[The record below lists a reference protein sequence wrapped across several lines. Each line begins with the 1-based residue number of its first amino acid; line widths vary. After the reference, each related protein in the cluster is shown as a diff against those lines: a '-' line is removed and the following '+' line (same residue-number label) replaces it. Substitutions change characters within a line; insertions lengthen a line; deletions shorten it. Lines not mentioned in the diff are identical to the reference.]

1 MWYNPFYSIVQF
13 RVTTLRY
20 RPKEAVPIEPKQQRH
35 ISTDGVKTTTGAT
48 GQPGAPAPKNKKKP
62 KKRRSIIG
70 MIFSFI
76 GCMLCLCIM
85 AASVGGVLLSMYI
98 VQVTADDGETLDLDN
113 QKNRQTSIIYDI
125 NGNEY
130 ASLSRNENRIWRELS
145 AMPENL
151 QNAVIAIEDKNFRTE
166 PGINLKGTIGA
177 ALNAFTGNRIWGT
190 NRGASTLEQ
199 QLIKNLTGDNE
210 QDNMRK
216 VREIFRALGLDNKYS
231 KETILEA
238 YLNTIPLTGII
249 HGMEAGSIEYFGKHV
264 EDLTLAECATLASIT
279 KNPTKYNPAT
289 NPEELIKRRNHVLY
303 EMYTQGYITETEFNA
318 AKAETVT
325 LTEKTSTTENATR
338 SSSNSWFTDALYT
351 QLLSQLQ
358 EDLNYTADEAKEL
371 IFSGGLRIYSTVDPT
386 VQAGVEKTMYNEDDL
401 IPALWH
407 EEPVCLRDYPADSSS
422 WDEVQYDEAT
432 GLPITKGGYAVY
444 GQEAIPVYADEEGT
458 TLKMGTSTDPDYP
471 NDTTVYLCVYEK
483 VRTQAAMA
491 IVDYSGN
498 ILGIGGGIGE
508 KKYDLGFNRATSPHQ
523 TGSTMKPI
531 GAYALA
537 LDYKLINYSSQ
548 ILDSPYYSAED
559 KKVLK
564 DQYIGVM
571 SPFSEAAQ
579 SRSDVWRAW
588 PTNYGGVGGQGN
600 PMLVYDALQ
609 QSYNTVAVWV
619 GDMVG
624 VDYLYNFVHDTLE
637 CSYINA
643 ENDMDLGP
651 LVLGSQSSGLTVV
664 QLAGAYTMFNTGTF
678 TTPHYYTEITDYQGN
693 MILDNNKY
701 INTTQA
707 ISADT
712 AYIMNRMMWNVL
724 HSRKGTAYGKA
735 PDGEMDSVAKT
746 GTTSNYKDYTFAG
759 LTPYYVTAIWWGC
772 DRPTEMDTLGKAGK
786 NASPIQY
793 AWKAL
798 MEDLQADLPVKEFAK
813 GENVVEK
820 HFDTSTGAIISS
832 GGSVGYY
839 TEDNLPDNSY
849 TISEDDPYAALAQ
862 AAADAAAAAGDT
874 TTEPTE

>member
-1 MWYNPFYSIVQF
+1 MQF

-20 RPKEAVPIEPKQQRH
+20 RPKEAVPIEPNQQRH
-35 ISTDGVKTTTGAT
+35 ISTDGVKTTAGAT

-303 EMYTQGYITETEFNA
+303 EMYTQGYITEAEFNA

-386 VQAGVEKTMYNEDDL
+386 VQAGIEKTMYNEDDL

-422 WDEVQYDEAT
+422 WDEVQYDDAT
-432 GLPITKGGYAVY
+432 GLPITKDGYAVY

-571 SPFSEAAQ
+571 SPYSEAAQ

-637 CSYINA
+637 CSYVSA

-820 HFDTSTGAIISS
+820 HFDTSTGAIISN

-849 TISEDDPYAALAQ
+849 TVSEDDPYAALAQ

>member
-20 RPKEAVPIEPKQQRH
+20 RPKEAVPIEPNQQRH
-35 ISTDGVKTTTGAT
+35 ISTDGVKTTAGAT

-199 QLIKNLTGDNE
+199 QLIKNLTGDSE

-303 EMYTQGYITETEFNA
+303 EMYTQGYITEAEFNA

-371 IFSGGLRIYSTVDPT
+371 IFSGGLRIYSTVDPK
-386 VQAGVEKTMYNEDDL
+386 VQEGVEKTMYNEDDL

-422 WDEVQYDEAT
+422 WDEVQYDDAT
-432 GLPITKGGYAVY
+432 GLPITKEGYAVY

-498 ILGIGGGIGE
+498 ILAIGGGIGE

-724 HSRKGTAYGKA
+724 HSSKGTAYGKA

-798 MEDLQADLPVKEFAK
+798 MENLQADLPVKEFAK

-849 TISEDDPYAALAQ
+849 TVSEDDPYAALAQ

-874 TTEPTE
+874 TATE

>member
-1 MWYNPFYSIVQF
+1 MQF

-35 ISTDGVKTTTGAT
+35 ISTDGVKTTAGAT

-98 VQVTADDGETLDLDN
+98 VQVTADDAETLDLDN

-303 EMYTQGYITETEFNA
+303 EMYTQGYITEAEFNA

-351 QLLSQLQ
+351 QLLNQLQ

-386 VQAGVEKTMYNEDDL
+386 VQAGIEKTMYNEDDL

-422 WDEVQYDEAT
+422 WDEVQYDDAT
-432 GLPITKGGYAVY
+432 GLPITKDGYAVY

-491 IVDYSGN
+491 TLDYDGN

-588 PTNYGGVGGQGN
+588 PTNYGGAGGQGN

-637 CSYINA
+637 CSYISA

-820 HFDTSTGAIISS
+820 HFDTSTGAIISG

>member
-1 MWYNPFYSIVQF
+1 MQF

-35 ISTDGVKTTTGAT
+35 ISTDGVKTTAGAT
-48 GQPGAPAPKNKKKP
+48 GQSGAPAPKNKKKP

-98 VQVTADDGETLDLDN
+98 VQVTADDAETLDLDN

-303 EMYTQGYITETEFNA
+303 EMYTQGYITEAEFNA

-351 QLLSQLQ
+351 QLLNQLQ

-386 VQAGVEKTMYNEDDL
+386 VQAGIEKTMYNEDDL

-432 GLPITKGGYAVY
+432 GLPITKDGYAVY

-491 IVDYSGN
+491 TLDYDGN

-588 PTNYGGVGGQGN
+588 PTNYGGAGGQGN

-820 HFDTSTGAIISS
+820 HFDTSSGAIISS

-849 TISEDDPYAALAQ
+849 TVSEDDPYAALAQ

-874 TTEPTE
+874 TATE

>member
-20 RPKEAVPIEPKQQRH
+20 RPKEAVPIEPNQQRH
-35 ISTDGVKTTTGAT
+35 ISTDGVKTTAGAT

-98 VQVTADDGETLDLDN
+98 VQVTADDAETLDLDN

-303 EMYTQGYITETEFNA
+303 EMYTQGYITEAEFNA

-351 QLLSQLQ
+351 QLLNQLQ

-386 VQAGVEKTMYNEDDL
+386 VQAGIEKTMYNEDDL

-432 GLPITKGGYAVY
+432 GLPITKDGYAVY

-491 IVDYSGN
+491 TLDYDGN

-637 CSYINA
+637 CSYISA

-724 HSRKGTAYGKA
+724 HSRKGTAYGEA

-772 DRPTEMDTLGKAGK
+772 DRPTEMDTLGKAGR

-820 HFDTSTGAIISS
+820 HFDTSSGAIISS

-849 TISEDDPYAALAQ
+849 TVSEDDPYAALAQ

-874 TTEPTE
+874 TEPTE

>member
-1 MWYNPFYSIVQF
+1 MQF

-20 RPKEAVPIEPKQQRH
+20 RPKEAVPIEPNQQRH
-35 ISTDGVKTTTGAT
+35 ISTDGVKTTAGAT

-98 VQVTADDGETLDLDN
+98 VQVTADDAETLDLDN
-113 QKNRQTSIIYDI
+113 QKNRQTSIVYDI

-303 EMYTQGYITETEFNA
+303 EMYTQGYITEAEFNA

-351 QLLSQLQ
+351 QLLNQLQ

-386 VQAGVEKTMYNEDDL
+386 VQAGIEKTMYNEDDL

-432 GLPITKGGYAVY
+432 GLPITKDGYAVY

-491 IVDYSGN
+491 TLDYDGN

-588 PTNYGGVGGQGN
+588 PTNYGGAGGQGN

-637 CSYINA
+637 CSYVSA

-772 DRPTEMDTLGKAGK
+772 DRPTEMDTLGKAGR

-820 HFDTSTGAIISS
+820 HFDTSTGAIISG

-849 TISEDDPYAALAQ
+849 TVSEDDPYAALAQ

>member
-1 MWYNPFYSIVQF
+1 MQF

-35 ISTDGVKTTTGAT
+35 ISTDGVKTTAGAT

-98 VQVTADDGETLDLDN
+98 VQVTADDAETLDLDN
-113 QKNRQTSIIYDI
+113 QKNRQTSIVYDI

-289 NPEELIKRRNHVLY
+289 NPEELMKRRNHVLY
-303 EMYTQGYITETEFNA
+303 EMYTQGYITEDEFNS
-318 AKAETVT
+318 AKAETIT
-325 LTEKTSTTENATR
+325 LAEKSSTTENATR
-338 SSSNSWFTDALYT
+338 SSSNSWFTDALYN
-351 QLLSQLQ
+351 QLLTQLQ
-358 EDLNYTADEAKEL
+358 EDLNYTKDEAQEL

-386 VQAGVEKTMYNEDDL
+386 VQAGIEKTMYNEDDL

-432 GLPITKGGYAVY
+432 GLPITKDGYAVY
-444 GQEAIPVYADEEGT
+444 GQEAIPVYADDEGT
-458 TLKMGTSTDPDYP
+458 TLKTGTSTDPDYP
-471 NDTTVYLCVYEK
+471 NDTTEYLCVYEK

-491 IVDYSGN
+491 TLDYDGN

>member
-1 MWYNPFYSIVQF
+1 
-13 RVTTLRY
+13 
-20 RPKEAVPIEPKQQRH
+20 
-35 ISTDGVKTTTGAT
+35 
-48 GQPGAPAPKNKKKP
+48 
-62 KKRRSIIG
+62 

-76 GCMLCLCIM
+76 GCVLCLCIM
-85 AASVGGVLLSMYI
+85 AGSVGGVLLSMYI
-98 VQVTADDGETLDLDN
+98 VQVTADDAETLDLDN
-113 QKNRQTSIIYDI
+113 QKNRETSIVYDI
-125 NGNEY
+125 NGGEY
-130 ASLSRNENRIWRELS
+130 GSFSRNENRIWRELS

-238 YLNTIPLTGII
+238 YLNTIPLTGIV
-249 HGMEAGSIEYFGKHV
+249 HGMEAGSLEYFGKHV

-303 EMYTQGYITETEFNA
+303 EMYTQGYITEDEFNS

-325 LTEKTSTTENATR
+325 LTESSAVTENATR

-351 QLLSQLQ
+351 QLLNQLQ

-386 VQAGVEKTMYNEDDL
+386 VQAAVEKTMYNEDDL

-407 EEPVCLRDYPADSSS
+407 EEPVCLRDYPADTSS

-432 GLPITKGGYAVY
+432 GLPITKDGYAVY

-458 TLKMGTSTDPDYP
+458 TLKMGKSTDPDYP

-491 IVDYSGN
+491 VLDYDGN

-548 ILDSPYYSAED
+548 ILDTPYYTAED

-564 DQYIGVM
+564 DDYIGKLDPY
-571 SPFSEAAQ
+571 SQAAQ
-579 SRSDVWRAW
+579 SRSDVWRSW
-588 PTNYGGVGGQGN
+588 PTNYNGAGGKGN
-600 PMLVYDALQ
+600 PMLVWDALR

-637 CSYINA
+637 CSYISA

-678 TTPHYYTEITDYQGN
+678 TTPHYYTEVTDSQGN

-712 AYIMNRMMWNVL
+712 AYIMNRMLYNVL
-724 HSRKGTAYGKA
+724 QQGGTAPGKA
-735 PDGEMDSVAKT
+735 PEGEMEAVAKT
-746 GTTSNYKDYTFAG
+746 GTTSNHKDYTFAG

-772 DRPTEMDTLGKAGK
+772 DRPTEMDTLGNAGK
-786 NASPIQY
+786 NASPIQF
-793 AWKAL
+793 AWKYM

-832 GGSVGYY
+832 GGRVGYY
-839 TEDNLPDNSY
+839 TEDNLPDSSY
-849 TISEDDPYAALAQ
+849 TASTEDDPYAALAQ
-862 AAADAAAAAGDT
+862 AAADAAAAGDAAQA
-874 TTEPTE
+874 PTE

>member
-1 MWYNPFYSIVQF
+1 MQF

-20 RPKEAVPIEPKQQRH
+20 RPKEAVPIEPNQQRH
-35 ISTDGVKTTTGAT
+35 ISTDGVKTTAGAT
-48 GQPGAPAPKNKKKP
+48 SQPGAPAPKNKKKP

-303 EMYTQGYITETEFNA
+303 EMYTQGYITEAEFNA

-371 IFSGGLRIYSTVDPT
+371 IFSGGLRIYSTVDPK
-386 VQAGVEKTMYNEDDL
+386 VQEGVEKTMYNEDDL

-422 WDEVQYDEAT
+422 WDEVQYDDAT
-432 GLPITKGGYAVY
+432 GLPITKEGYAVY

-458 TLKMGTSTDPDYP
+458 TLKRGTSTDPDYP

-571 SPFSEAAQ
+571 SPYSEAAQ

-724 HSRKGTAYGKA
+724 HSRKGTAYGNA

-772 DRPTEMDTLGKAGK
+772 DRPTEMDTLGKAGR

-798 MEDLQADLPVKEFAK
+798 MENLQADLPVKEFAK

-849 TISEDDPYAALAQ
+849 TVSEDDPYAALAQ

>member
-1 MWYNPFYSIVQF
+1 MHF

-35 ISTDGVKTTTGAT
+35 ISTDGVKTTAGAT

-98 VQVTADDGETLDLDN
+98 VQVTADDAETLDLDN
-113 QKNRQTSIIYDI
+113 QKNRQTSIVYDI

-303 EMYTQGYITETEFNA
+303 EMYTQGYITEDEFNA

-351 QLLSQLQ
+351 QLLNQLQ

-371 IFSGGLRIYSTVDPT
+371 IFSGGLRIYSTVDPK
-386 VQAGVEKTMYNEDDL
+386 VQEGVEKTMYNEDDL

-422 WDEVQYDEAT
+422 WDEVQYDDAT
-432 GLPITKGGYAVY
+432 GLPITKDGYAVY

-564 DQYIGVM
+564 DQYIGKM
-571 SPFSEAAQ
+571 SPYSEAAQ

-820 HFDTSTGAIISS
+820 HFDTSTGAIISG

-849 TISEDDPYAALAQ
+849 TVSEDDPYAALAQ

>member
-1 MWYNPFYSIVQF
+1 MWYNPFYSIVHF

-35 ISTDGVKTTTGAT
+35 ISTDGVKTTAGAT

-98 VQVTADDGETLDLDN
+98 VQVTADDAETLDLDN
-113 QKNRQTSIIYDI
+113 QKNRQTSIVYDI

-303 EMYTQGYITETEFNA
+303 EMYTQGYITEAEFNA

-386 VQAGVEKTMYNEDDL
+386 VQAGIEKTMYNEDDL

-432 GLPITKGGYAVY
+432 GLPITKDGYTVY
-444 GQEAIPVYADEEGT
+444 GQEAIPVYADDEGT
-458 TLKMGTSTDPDYP
+458 TLKTGTSTDPDYP
-471 NDTTVYLCVYEK
+471 NDTTEYLCVYEK

-491 IVDYSGN
+491 TLDYDGN

-820 HFDTSTGAIISS
+820 HFDTSTGAIISG

-849 TISEDDPYAALAQ
+849 TVSEDDPYAALAQ

>member
-20 RPKEAVPIEPKQQRH
+20 RPKEAVPIEPNQQRH
-35 ISTDGVKTTTGAT
+35 ISTDGVKTTAGAT

-303 EMYTQGYITETEFNA
+303 EMYTQGYITEAEFNA

-371 IFSGGLRIYSTVDPT
+371 IFSGGLRIYSTVDPK
-386 VQAGVEKTMYNEDDL
+386 VQEGVEKTMYNEDDL

-422 WDEVQYDEAT
+422 WDEVQYDDAT
-432 GLPITKGGYAVY
+432 GLPITKDGYAVY

-637 CSYINA
+637 CSYISA

-772 DRPTEMDTLGKAGK
+772 DRPTEMDTLGKAGR

-849 TISEDDPYAALAQ
+849 TVSEDDPYAALAQ

-874 TTEPTE
+874 TATE